1 MNSLHSHSVVSLF
14 YVSPSVRESRFWN
27 PGNLHLWNLESGNIL
42 LMESGIPG
50 FGIWNTAQ
58 GIWIPLTIGIQNP
71 SSTDK
76 YQNPVPGIRNPQCG
90 IQNPRLSWIPFLGAI
105 CACQRKTL
113 PAPPPPPSVS
123 SSPLCLFL
131 QSSCRKNKPHQRV
144 VIGNF
149 LTFLITT

>member
-27 PGNLHLWNLESGNIL
+27 PVNLHSWNLESGNIL

-50 FGIWNTAQ
+50 FGIRNTAQ
-58 GIWIPLTIGIQNP
+58 GF
-71 SSTDK
+71 
-76 YQNPVPGIRNPQCG
+76 RNPESTVCG

-123 SSPLCLFL
+123 PSPLCLFL